1 MGCKRRRWEI
11 GSPSY
16 TYYTDNKNDRR
27 VKKAVKFTRHDS
39 DSSLVALSFFVFCNI
54 SSSYYYLNT
63 SNPTQNTKDRPK
75 HTQMFSRSVLSTARS
90 YYTSISQPAQA
101 THHLITLVRSPIGL
115 TKASKQTLVALGLHR
130 LRQSVLQPFGEVTAG
145 RILKVKELVQVA
157 NVTKEEGEALMKRR
171 RGEGSGV
178 ELSGRVYGGGKGLVE
193 REI

>member
-1 MGCKRRRWEI
+1 MRQSSDE
-11 GSPSY
+11 
-16 TYYTDNKNDRR
+16 R

-39 DSSLVALSFFVFCNI
+39 DSSPSLLLLLSWWFLLLQHLLEF
-54 SSSYYYLNT
+54 LT
-63 SNPTQNTKDRPK
+63 PPTRLKTPKIDFK

-90 YYTSISQPAQA
+90 YYTSTSQPAQA

-115 TKASKQTLVALGLHR
+115 TKDSKQTLVALGLHR

-171 RGEGSGV
+171 RGEGNGV
-178 ELSGRVYGGGKGLVE
+178 EPSGRVYGGGKGLVE
-193 REI
+193 SEI

>member
-1 MGCKRRRWEI
+1 M
-11 GSPSY
+11 
-16 TYYTDNKNDRR
+16 
-27 VKKAVKFTRHDS
+27 KFTRHDS

-54 SSSYYYLNT
+54 SLSYYYLNT

-75 HTQMFSRSVLSTARS
+75 HTQMFSRSIFSTARS
-90 YYTSISQPAQA
+90 YYTSTSQPAQA